1 MIKFGNNFTQFH
13 SISFIVCEFK
23 QIYHWITF
31 SSYILDPCK
40 KNFKKINSYVINK
53 IFKFQVFCNL
63 KIYINNKFMGRNL
76 NNIQFVKYLRY
87 LLSI

>member
-40 KNFKKINSYVINK
+40 KNFKKIKN
-53 IFKFQVFCNL
+53 Q
-63 KIYINNKFMGRNL
+63 
-76 NNIQFVKYLRY
+76 
-87 LLSI
+87 